1 MTELS
6 PIDWAKRPI
15 QKYADFSGRASRAEY
30 WWFTLALVVAYI
42 VVSIVESII
51 GIDKTVGPYGYLS
64 VLLMLGTLVPSIAV
78 GIRRLHDT
86 NRSGWW
92 LLVALVPYLVFAVA
106 AGAALASGSMMALA
120 GAGMLLGLLAL
131 AGGITLLVFMVLPG
145 TKGDNRY
152 GADPYAG
159 SGVAAAA

>member
-6 PIDWAKRPI
+6 PIDWAQRPI
-15 QKYADFSGRASRAEY
+15 QRYAEFSGRAPRAEY

-92 LLVALVPYLVFAVA
+92 LLIAIVPYLILAFA
-106 AGAALASGSMMALA
+106 AGAAIASGSMMALA
-120 GAGMLLGLLAL
+120 GATMLLGLLAF
-131 AGGITLLVFMVLPG
+131 AGGIALLVFMVLPG

-159 SGVAAAA
+159 SGVTAAA

>member
-1 MTELS
+1 MSELT

-15 QKYADFSGRASRAEY
+15 QKYADFSGRAPRAEY
-30 WWFTLALVVAYI
+30 WWYTLAVVIGYI

-78 GIRRLHDT
+78 SVRRLHDT
-86 NRSGWW
+86 NRTGWW
-92 LLVALVPYLVFAVA
+92 VLLPIIPY
-106 AGAALASGSMMALA
+106 GIGIALAGPAIMSGSMAGLGVAGIFFMIGLVCAIALF
-120 GAGMLLGLLAL
+120 
-131 AGGITLLVFMVLPG
+131 VFMVLPG
-145 TKGDNRY
+145 TKGDNSY

-159 SGVAAAA
+159 GAAAATV